1 MFNLTKKTTFEGIT
15 TIDGINVAGCRAE
28 ISSENPN
35 DMPTL
40 THYPIDKNAYM
51 ENRTQCL
58 QDYAEFLNAVY
69 AAQNDLI
76 AEKAAAETTEG

>member
-1 MFNLTKKTTFEGIT
+1 MIKLTKKIAFEGIT
-15 TIDGINVAGCRAE
+15 TIDGINVAGNKAE
-28 ISSENPN
+28 INSENPN
-35 DMPTL
+35 DIPTL

-69 AAQNDLI
+69 AAQNELI
-76 AEKAAAETTEG
+76 AEKTAAE